1 MVIALKHAGPEVH
14 VTVTLRRRNGAF
26 EFEIADDGLGM
37 KAREAAEGF
46 GMMSMK
52 DRVGAVGGEVEV
64 HLRVRRGHLRSG
76 NDSGRLSSI
85 VRFG

>member
-1 MVIALKHAGPEVH
+1 VH
-14 VTVTLRRRNGAF
+14 VTVTLRCRNGAF

-64 HLRVRRGHLRSG
+64 ISASGTGTCVRGT
-76 NDSGRLSSI
+76 I
-85 VRFG
+85 PVV

>member
-14 VTVTLRRRNGAF
+14 VTVTLRCRNGAF

-64 HLRVRRGHLRSG
+64 ISASGAGTCVRGT
-76 NDSGRLSSI
+76 I
-85 VRFG
+85 PVV